1 MILRINKPLSI
12 DNLNQY
18 PAEVVEQLERL
29 LAAGVEARPDP
40 ARKNFYQ
47 MEQSGR
53 VFFIHA
59 FAGNRKVMLLA
70 SWPAEFAIPAPALG

>member
-1 MILRINKPLSI
+1 
-12 DNLNQY
+12 
-18 PAEVVEQLERL
+18 
-29 LAAGVEARPDP
+29 
-40 ARKNFYQ
+40 

-70 SWPAEFAIPAPALG
+70 SWPAELAIPAPALG